1 MDFIGKRIQ
10 EGWNLEGKKSS
21 VSLSSVCV
29 WVVLQCSV
37 VGATVI
43 AIGFYTVMWGKSK
56 EEMEED
62 EETTADI
69 LESSSSTE
77 KIPLLRNFKSD
88 VNV

>member
-1 MDFIGKRIQ
+1 M
-10 EGWNLEGKKSS
+10 
-21 VSLSSVCV
+21 
-29 WVVLQCSV
+29 
-37 VGATVI
+37 I

-77 KIPLLRNFKSD
+77 KIPLLRNFKSG

>member
-1 MDFIGKRIQ
+1 M
-10 EGWNLEGKKSS
+10 
-21 VSLSSVCV
+21 
-29 WVVLQCSV
+29 
-37 VGATVI
+37 I

-69 LESSSSTE
+69 LESSSSSTE